1 MAGRRCRLG
10 PSTGAREAVELRDGD
25 ARRYL
30 GKGVHH
36 VNGEIAQALCGM
48 EATAQAQIDA
58 TLIELDGTE
67 KTHPAWARM
76 PFWGPRS
83 PLQRRRRKVMYRSM
97 PLLVGRT
104 RGNYR
109 GPGADDER
117 A

>member
-58 TLIELDGTE
+58 TLIELDGTANTSRLGVNAILGASLAVAKAAAE
-67 KTHPAWARM
+67 SHVPFYASIGGTNAREL
-76 PFWGPRS
+76 PVPRC
-83 PLQRRRRKVMYRSM
+83 R
-97 PLLVGRT
+97 
-104 RGNYR
+104 
-109 GPGADDER
+109 
-117 A
+117 